1 MALAEQIVVRIPHL
15 RRFGRALT
23 GSQASGDAYVAA
35 VLEAVAADTAA
46 LPEKSD
52 VTISLYSLFCRL
64 WQTLDVNGK
73 SDASAPAWEV
83 NADRRLASLVPR
95 ERLVFL
101 LRVLEGFSTAQT
113 AEILDTDAAD
123 IERELDLANAD
134 IAAQLKS
141 RVLIIEDE
149 PLIALDIERLVKS
162 LGHEVMHIAR
172 THREAIAA
180 IQKSRPELVLA
191 DVQLADGSSGI
202 NAVKEILEECSPPV
216 VFITAFP
223 ERLLTGERPE
233 PTFLISKPYDP
244 DAVKAMISQVLFF
257 RSGEGDRK
265 VA

>member
-1 MALAEQIVVRIPHL
+1 MALAEQVVVRIPHL

-35 VLEAVAADTAA
+35 VLEAIVGDPTA
-46 LPEKSD
+46 LPRKSD
-52 VTISLYSLFCRL
+52 ITVSLYALFCRL
-64 WQTLDVNGK
+64 WGTLDINGR
-73 SDASAPAWEV
+73 SDGPAPASEM
-83 NADRRLASLVPR
+83 NADRRLAALVPR

-101 LRVLEGFSTAQT
+101 LRVLEGFTTPQT
-113 AEILDTDAAD
+113 AEILGTDEAE
-123 IERELDLANAD
+123 IERQLELANAD

-180 IQKSRPELVLA
+180 IQNSRPELVLA

-202 NAVKEILEECSPPV
+202 NAVKEILEACSPPV

-223 ERLLTGERPE
+223 ERLLTGVRPE

-257 RSGEGDRK
+257 RPAEGDRK

>member
-1 MALAEQIVVRIPHL
+1 MALLVPVSVGSRGESGGGLCLPVEEQRLADQRSHHVRVERL
-15 RRFGRALT
+15 
-23 GSQASGDAYVAA
+23 GD
-35 VLEAVAADTAA
+35 E
-46 LPEKSD
+46 E
-52 VTISLYSLFCRL
+52 
-64 WQTLDVNGK
+64 
-73 SDASAPAWEV
+73 
-83 NADRRLASLVPR
+83 RRLGPLAGQEPLREGGDEDDRHRRGGENLVD
-95 ERLVFL
+95 
-101 LRVLEGFSTAQT
+101 RVDAGRTVGQLE
-113 AEILDTDAAD
+113 
-123 IERELDLANAD
+123 LANAD

-202 NAVKEILEECSPPV
+202 NAVKEILEESSPPV
-216 VFITAFP
+216 IFITAFP

-244 DAVKAMISQVLFF
+244 EAVKAMISQVLFF
-257 RSGEGDRK
+257 RPGEGDRK